1 MPENHDHT
9 NNPIQFNKNKENW
22 LDLLGNK
29 RVYLR
34 MVFGTK
40 KPITEMNFYNIMRL
54 KATVDKMIIP
64 MNMEIEPVPVKH
76 FGDDPNDKKFHKTK
90 RVDPK
95 GDSSKDQYCFYGDY
109 EIKKYLEE
117 AGSTNSNSPKDAK
130 GDSATQDILQSGEE
144 EEKQKS
150 HPSAKDNKKVFC
162 FCISRSKSK

>member
-1 MPENHDHT
+1 MPENHDHV
-9 NNPIQFNKNKENW
+9 NNPIQFNRNKENW

-34 MVFGTK
+34 MIYGTK

-76 FGDDPNDKKFHKTK
+76 YGDDPNDKKFHKTK

-109 EIKKYLEE
+109 EIKKYLEGSAFGQGGHSPKE
-117 AGSTNSNSPKDAK
+117 GTDGSTN
-130 GDSATQDILQSGEE
+130 DI
-144 EEKQKS
+144 
-150 HPSAKDNKKVFC
+150 V
-162 FCISRSKSK
+162 